1 MDVALSPVKLRVAAK
16 DPRLGTAVFFSVV
29 ESSSSGFPGVSV
41 DIAVDGGC
49 CCGSSGD
56 DDGGGGGTAGT
67 AVDAFG
73 EFEKK
78 EVLK

>member
-49 CCGSSGD
+49 CCGSGD
-56 DDGGGGGTAGT
+56 DDGNGGTAGT